1 MAELKIIFE
10 ENAKNDVLE
19 IFGKNVDEEGYL
31 IEADNQMQRVL
42 TKKGEEIHISEW
54 AGVTNGSEEFIKSD
68 AFSLIVLA
76 KKIR

>member
-1 MAELKIIFE
+1 MAELKIIFD

-19 IFGKNVDEEGYL
+19 IFGKKTDAEGF
-31 IEADNQMQRVL
+31 IVEKDNERQRVL

-68 AFSLIVLA
+68 AFSLIALA